1 MTAESSIR
9 TGALDDPGGV
19 EADWRWFRRLWGST
33 AASNVADGVLLAAAP
48 LLAATLTRDPLL
60 VSGLTVAQYLPWF
73 LFTLASGAIVDRYD
87 RRQLLILGN
96 TARAVAIAAL
106 TLAIATDLRHLA
118 LLYAA
123 VFVMGM
129 AETLVDNAALVVLPR
144 LVAKDQLER
153 ANGRIFATQSVI
165 NTFIGPPLGSALFA
179 VAATLAFLTGS
190 VMFALAA
197 AAAVLLPGP
206 LAPQVEDGQAGSSIV
221 TDVRE
226 GWGYFWAHRLLRSV
240 ALQAATINL
249 FGTATAAVLV
259 LLATGPLGLSEAEYG
274 WLLSAGAVGGVLGG
288 LGAER
293 VIRRIG
299 AGPVMMLACLV
310 PAAEYALL
318 AVTSTAL
325 VAGAAMLFGT
335 LAATLSQ
342 VVVSTLRQAAVPD
355 RLLGRV
361 TSAYRLIV
369 LGAVPLGAAVGGLSA
384 NAFGLRSPFW
394 MAAIGLTVAALVF
407 APIVTTRAVADAQA
421 GTA

>member
-1 MTAESSIR
+1 VASVP
-9 TGALDDPGGV
+9 D
-19 EADWRWFRRLWGST
+19 DWRSFRRLWAST

-73 LFTLASGAIVDRYD
+73 LFTLASGAIVDRCD
-87 RRQLLILGN
+87 RRHLLIIGN
-96 TARAVAIAAL
+96 AARAAAVAAL

-144 LVAKDQLER
+144 LVAKHQLER
-153 ANGRIFATQSVI
+153 ANGRIFATQSVV
-165 NTFIGPPLGSALFA
+165 NTFVGPPLGSALFA
-179 VAATLAFLTGS
+179 IATTLTFLTGS

-197 AAAVLLPGP
+197 ATAALLPSP
-206 LAPQVEDGQAGSSIV
+206 LAPEVREGQAASSMV
-221 TDVRE
+221 TDVRD
-226 GWGYFWAHRLLRSV
+226 GWRYFWRHRLLRSV
-240 ALQAATINL
+240 ALLAATINF

-259 LLATGPLGLSEAEYG
+259 LLATGPIGLTESQYG
-274 WLLSAGAVGGVLGG
+274 WLLSAGAAGGVVAG
-288 LGAER
+288 LAAER

-299 AGPVMMLACLV
+299 AGPVMMIACLI
-310 PAAEYALL
+310 PGLEYAVL
-318 AVTSTAL
+318 AITSAPL
-325 VAGAAMLFGT
+325 VAGLAMLFGS

-355 RLLGRV
+355 HLLGRV

-369 LGAVPLGAAVGGLSA
+369 LGAVPAGAALGGLSA
-384 NAFGLRSPFW
+384 SAFGLRTPFW
-394 MAAIGLTVAALVF
+394 LAAIGLPVAALAF
-407 APIVTTRAVADAQA
+407 GPIVTTRAIARAQ
-421 GTA
+421 GDT

>member
-1 MTAESSIR
+1 
-9 TGALDDPGGV
+9 
-19 EADWRWFRRLWGST
+19 
-33 AASNVADGVLLAAAP
+33 

-87 RRQLLILGN
+87 RRHLLIIGN
-96 TARAVAIAAL
+96 AARAAAVAAL

-123 VFVMGM
+123 VFVMGT

-144 LVAKDQLER
+144 LVAKHQLER

-179 VAATLAFLTGS
+179 IAATLAFLTGS

-197 AAAVLLPGP
+197 ATAALLPRP
-206 LAPQVEDGQAGSSIV
+206 LAPEAEDGQAASSMVADI
-221 TDVRE
+221 RE
-226 GWGYFWAHRLLRSV
+226 GWGYFWRHRLLRSV
-240 ALQAATINL
+240 ALQAATIN
-249 FGTATAAVLV
+249 FFSTATAAVLV
-259 LLATGPLGLSEAEYG
+259 LLATGPIGLTEGQYG
-274 WLLSAGAVGGVLGG
+274 WLLSAGAAGGVVGGLA
-288 LGAER
+288 AER

-299 AGPVMMLACLV
+299 AGPVMMMACLI
-310 PAAEYALL
+310 PGLEYAVL
-318 AVTSTAL
+318 AFTSAPL

-369 LGAVPLGAAVGGLSA
+369 LGAVPLGAAAGGLSA
-384 NAFGLRSPFW
+384 SAFGLRTPFW
-394 MAAIGLTVAALVF
+394 LAAIGLTVAALAF
-407 APIVTTRAVADAQA
+407 APIVTTRAIADAQ
-421 GTA
+421 GGSG